1 MPTVRP
7 IRNVLPV
14 PRFVGSRL
22 AEKRRGDLNSGLE
35 LHLGPAPDSEFN
47 SGTVGPPPFKEKTR
61 PSAHYQK
68 GGAFSTAS
76 HTYSER

>member
-35 LHLGPAPDSEFN
+35 LHLGPAPDSEFS
-47 SGTVGPPPFKEKTR
+47 SGTSGPPLYEEERTLC
-61 PSAHYQK
+61 SA
-68 GGAFSTAS
+68 
-76 HTYSER
+76 R